1 MAQIGFLKIF
11 LIFVISLKAYFMED
25 KELFVLKSLY
35 KRDYNAF
42 HYLYESYFSKMVLFA
57 ESYVYDEE
65 EAKDLVQDL
74 FFYIWDHA
82 DSLLIKTSLKAY
94 LFTSLRNRCLN
105 ALRDRKIVDS
115 CNDKLL
121 EAQLFAGIK
130 DIEINETVEMR
141 LQNALN
147 TLPDKCREIILLKI
161 VEGKKNKEIANQ
173 LGLAETTVKTQVQ
186 RAYRIL
192 REQLIPILLFIS
204 WLQNGGY

>member
-1 MAQIGFLKIF
+1 MKKFNWDEFKNKDNKI
-11 LIFVISLKAYFMED
+11 VMHCKT
-25 KELFVLKSLY
+25 
-35 KRDYNAF
+35 
-42 HYLYESYFSKMVLFA
+42 
-57 ESYVYDEE
+57 EE

>member
-1 MAQIGFLKIF
+1 
-11 LIFVISLKAYFMED
+11 MED

-161 VEGKKNKEIANQ
+161 SRQMTKNSNHSCFRSGAT
-173 LGLAETTVKTQVQ
+173 AESRSRLSHTS
-186 RAYRIL
+186 REAAPYR
-192 REQLIPILLFIS
+192 
-204 WLQNGGY
+204 